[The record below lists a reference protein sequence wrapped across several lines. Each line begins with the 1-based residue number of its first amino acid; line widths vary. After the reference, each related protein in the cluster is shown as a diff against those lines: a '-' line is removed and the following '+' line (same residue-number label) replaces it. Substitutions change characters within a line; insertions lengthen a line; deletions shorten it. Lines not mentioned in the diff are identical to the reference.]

1 MLARNRLRATFI
13 AMSFALALL
22 PAVAVAQ
29 EEQQQG
35 KPVSE
40 LDVSLKHKSD
50 GTEASAKTDAEG
62 NFTFGGLKP
71 GSYKVRL
78 ACNDCQYA
86 GRGQRSGEYVFYVSV
101 DVAKQRKIFKTV
113 KMMKMGAGVE
123 YTIKIAEGTE
133 GEISGKV
140 TGAWDDS
147 EEIKP
152 PTIKPPTE

>member
-1 MLARNRLRATFI
+1 MSARNRLRTAFI
-13 AMSFALALL
+13 AISFALALL

-29 EEQQQG
+29 EQQPG

-71 GSYKVRL
+71 GSYKVRM

-123 YTIKIAEGTE
+123 YTVKIAEGTE

-140 TGAWDDS
+140 TGAWDNS